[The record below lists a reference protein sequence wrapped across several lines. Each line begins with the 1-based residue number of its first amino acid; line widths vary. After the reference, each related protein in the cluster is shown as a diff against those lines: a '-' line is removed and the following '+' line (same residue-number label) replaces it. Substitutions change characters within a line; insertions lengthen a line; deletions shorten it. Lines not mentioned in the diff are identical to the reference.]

1 MAKISKSLKAAY
13 AKFNREVSM
22 SIEEALKIMIESS
35 TVKFDATAEVHFTLG
50 IDPRHADQQLRATVS
65 LPHGTGKKVRVA
77 VIAGD
82 EKHAEATAAGASV
95 VGAEELVDRIAK
107 GFMDFDV
114 VVAAPN
120 MMRHLAKVARIL
132 GPRGLMPSPKGGTV
146 TMDIEKTVTEL
157 VAGRLEFRNDKF
169 GNVHTIFGKK
179 SFGAKKLKENFE
191 AMLTALNAAKP
202 TGSKGIFIQNITIN
216 STMGAGIKIIT
227 GEEQQ

>member
-95 VGAEELVDRIAK
+95 VGAEELVERIAK

-146 TMDIEKTVTEL
+146 TMDIDKTV
-157 VAGRLEFRNDKF
+157 
-169 GNVHTIFGKK
+169 
-179 SFGAKKLKENFE
+179 KEHIY
-191 AMLTALNAAKP
+191 LN
-202 TGSKGIFIQNITIN
+202 GSKIVEWDKNED
-216 STMGAGIKIIT
+216 IT
-227 GEEQQ
+227 GKINIAIVRVNTSRSAI